1 MSLKEIAAAVFALAV
16 LGLALAAAPGRAQ
29 LLPQDVAED
38 ARWEEFLRTA
48 AVVAETQLGGA
59 DAVTKPWKLTLEKDG
74 RRASGLWKFIDG
86 RDGDVLDCWRYEIAA
101 YRLDRLLGLNMTPV
115 TIERPFKDKPGSLQL
130 WMEDTAT
137 VKSLGPKIAERTRDR
152 SIEWNRLAYVQRV
165 FDDLLANEDRN
176 ANNILVTLD
185 GRMILIDHSRAFRT
199 SRRHARNLVFGPEGL
214 MKAPDGSPYLFKTLP
229 RAFVERIRGLDE
241 ARIRETVGTILTGS
255 EIEGVLARKVLVLR
269 EVEAMI
275 AKSGENQVLY

>member
-1 MSLKEIAAAVFALAV
+1 MSRKEIAVGIGALV
-16 LGLALAAAPGRAQ
+16 ILGLALAAAPARVQ
-29 LLPQDVAED
+29 LLQQEVAED
-38 ARWEEFLRTA
+38 ARWEDFLRTSA
-48 AVVAETQLGGA
+48 IVAETQLGGA
-59 DAVTKPWKLTLEKDG
+59 DAVTNPWKITLEKDG
-74 RRASGLWKFIDG
+74 RRTFGLWKDIDG

-130 WMEDTAT
+130 WMDDTAT

-199 SRRHARNLVFGPEGL
+199 ARRYLRNLVFGPQGL

-229 RAFVERIRGLDE
+229 RAFVERIRGLDA
-241 ARIRETVGTILTGS
+241 ARIRGTVGTALTEA
-255 EIEGVLARKVLVLR
+255 EIEAVLARKTLVLR

-275 AKSGENQVLY
+275 AKGGENQVLY